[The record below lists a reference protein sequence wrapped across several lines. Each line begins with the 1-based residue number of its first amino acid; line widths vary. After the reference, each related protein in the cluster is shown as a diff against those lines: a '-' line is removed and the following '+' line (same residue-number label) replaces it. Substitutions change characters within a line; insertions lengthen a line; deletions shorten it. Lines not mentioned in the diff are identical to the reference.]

1 MAGFSQRPC
10 TTRQQMYPRVNHW
23 PSIALCF
30 RTQKKQ
36 DFKIILAVEKDHHTV
51 NVDSSEARNM
61 PEPGVDSLL
70 LYFSFLKPAVKG
82 HILQTLPFYKSM
94 FEGMLK
100 YVITQSGGFLV
111 CLRPQEKENIFWG
124 ENGGHN
130 LSNNTVY
137 VMISPMHVF
146 C

>member
-51 NVDSSEARNM
+51 NVDK

-70 LYFSFLKPAVKG
+70 YFSFLKHAVKG
-82 HILQTLPFYKSM
+82 HTLQTLPFYKSL
-94 FEGMLK
+94 FERMLK
-100 YVITQSGGFLV
+100 YVIAQSGGFLV